1 MDKSALVALSL
12 TSQEGIVVVETDEST
27 NIPVKSKTEV
37 VASLISDINIIDKNS
52 ALIAPLDQDKKID
65 MLFTVTVSWKML
77 L

>member
-12 TSQEGIVVVETDEST
+12 TAQEGIVVVETAEST

-37 VASLISDINIIDKNS
+37 VATVISDINIIDKNS
-52 ALIAPLDQDKKID
+52 ALIAPLGPDSNID
-65 MLFTVTVSWKML
+65 MLFTITVSWKL